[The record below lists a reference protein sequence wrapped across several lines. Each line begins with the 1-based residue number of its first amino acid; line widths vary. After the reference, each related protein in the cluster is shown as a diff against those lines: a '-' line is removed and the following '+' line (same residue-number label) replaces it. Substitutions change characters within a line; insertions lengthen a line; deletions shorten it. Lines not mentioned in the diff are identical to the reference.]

1 MASKSHPTP
10 ERINKPPLGD
20 HVRGSAF
27 FKSVYRS
34 KLVPING
41 AEMGGPANF

>member
-10 ERINKPPLGD
+10 ERIMSLLSEITRG
-20 HVRGSAF
+20 GSAL

-34 KLVPING
+34 KFVCING
-41 AEMGGPANF
+41 AELGDPANF

>member
-10 ERINKPPLGD
+10 ERIMSLLSETMRG
-20 HVRGSAF
+20 GSAL

-34 KLVPING
+34 KLVSING
-41 AEMGGPANF
+41 AELRDPANF